1 MGKSILENTVPKLC
15 MIIAD
20 TLHAL
25 APSIS
30 TELNASLIALPSLIL
45 YLPVVLVLLSI
56 LGSFLCFYP
65 LLGNNRKLSHN
76 TLALGL
82 IPNVLAP
89 IEAPID

>member
-1 MGKSILENTVPKLC
+1 MGKSILENTVPKHC

-56 LGSFLCFYP
+56 LGSFLCFYL

-89 IEAPID
+89 NEAPID

>member
-1 MGKSILENTVPKLC
+1 MGNSRLEITVPKHC

-25 APSIS
+25 APSLS
-30 TELNASLIALPSLIL
+30 TELNASLIDLPSLLL
-45 YLPVVLVLLSI
+45 YLSVVLVLLSI
-56 LGSFLCFYP
+56 LGSFLCFYL

-89 IEAPID
+89 TEAPID